1 MKISLGPLQYFWRK
15 SEVMD
20 FYREAANWPVDVFY
34 LGETVCSKRREMRL
48 KDWLELG
55 AILADQDR
63 EVVLSTLALVEA
75 ESELAALQRIVDN
88 QRFTVEANDLS
99 SVQLCRESGVP
110 FIGGPTLNIYNHE
123 TLALL
128 QRSGMTRLV
137 LGADQG
143 APQLEALQR
152 QTRRAGHVFP
162 ELEVQGWGRLP
173 LAYSARCF
181 TARARDLP
189 KDDCGFCCLEYPD
202 GLPVDTR
209 EGQPF
214 LTLNGIQVQ
223 STACG
228 DLGPE
233 LKELAAFCVD
243 IVRIAP
249 QREGTGEVVR
259 RFAEALSQGRA
270 APRHGDCNGYWHGG
284 AGMAQITPPE
294 ISKQV
299 LGA

>member
-1 MKISLGPLQYFWRK
+1 MKISLGPLQYFWKK

-20 FYREAANWPVDVFY
+20 FYLEAASWPVDVFY

-55 AILADQDR
+55 AALADQGR

-75 ESELAALQRIVDN
+75 ESEVASLQRLVDN
-88 QRFTVEANDLS
+88 HQFSVEANDLS
-99 SVQLCRESGVP
+99 AVQLCRESALP
-110 FIGGPTLNIYNHE
+110 FVAGPTLNIYNHE

-128 QRSGMTRLV
+128 QRSGLTRLV

-143 APQLEALQR
+143 APQVEALQR
-152 QTRRAGHVFP
+152 QSRLAGHVFP

-181 TARARDLP
+181 TARAHDLP

-202 GLPVDTR
+202 GFPVETR

-214 LTLNGIQVQ
+214 LTLNGVQVQ
-223 STACG
+223 GTQCC

-233 LKELAAFCVD
+233 LPELSALGVD
-243 IVRIAP
+243 ILRIAP

-259 RFAEALSQGRA
+259 RFAEAVVQQRSLQ
-270 APRHGDCNGYWHGG
+270 RHGDCNGYWHGA
-284 AGMAQITPPE
+284 AGMAQITSPE
-294 ISKQV
+294 V
-299 LGA
+299 LMQAHGA